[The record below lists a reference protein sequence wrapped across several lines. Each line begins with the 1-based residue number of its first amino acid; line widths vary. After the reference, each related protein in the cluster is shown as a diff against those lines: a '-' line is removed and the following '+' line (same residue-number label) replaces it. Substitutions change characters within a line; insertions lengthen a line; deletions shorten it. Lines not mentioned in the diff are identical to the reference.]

1 MRGVFRAYLAAME
14 RIQKR
19 VAKVAFSDK
28 TPKAAATV
36 VLSGSL
42 IGGADNVQ
50 AVSLTAATLA
60 VAGMARSRFGVKG
73 LRSSGTRS
81 SDRKIGDRIGSV
93 AGRTP

>member
-1 MRGVFRAYLAAME
+1 ME
-14 RIQKR
+14 RIEKR
-19 VAKVAFSDK
+19 ATKVVTSDK
-28 TPKAAATV
+28 TPKAAAAV

-42 IGGADNVQ
+42 LGGADNVQ

-60 VAGMARSRFGVKG
+60 VAEMARSRFGVKG

-81 SDRKIGDRIGSV
+81 SNKTIGDSFGRV

>member
-1 MRGVFRAYLAAME
+1 MKRT
-14 RIQKR
+14 QSR
-19 VAKVAFSDK
+19 VAKVASSDK
-28 TPKAAATV
+28 TPKAAAAV

-42 IGGADNVQ
+42 LSGADNVQ

-60 VAGMARSRFGVKG
+60 VAEVARSRFGVKG

-81 SDRKIGDRIGSV
+81 SDKRIGNRIGSV

>member
-1 MRGVFRAYLAAME
+1 ME
-14 RIQKR
+14 RIEKR
-19 VAKVAFSDK
+19 ATKVVSSDK
-28 TPKAAATV
+28 APKAAAAV

-42 IGGADNVQ
+42 LGGADNVQ

-60 VAGMARSRFGVKG
+60 VAEMARSRFGVKG

-81 SDRKIGDRIGSV
+81 SDKRIGHKLGSV

>member
-60 VAGMARSRFGVKG
+60 VTEMARSRFGVKG
-73 LRSSGTRS
+73 LRPSGTRT
-81 SDRKIGDRIGSV
+81 SDNRIGGQIGSV
-93 AGRTP
+93 ASRTP

>member
-1 MRGVFRAYLAAME
+1 MKRIEKRA
-14 RIQKR
+14 
-19 VAKVAFSDK
+19 AKVVASEK
-28 TPKAAATV
+28 TPKAAAAV

-42 IGGADNVQ
+42 LSGADNVQ

-60 VAGMARSRFGVKG
+60 VAEVARSRFGVKG

-81 SDRKIGDRIGSV
+81 SDKRIGGRIGSV